1 MGLFDGYKYRSEEEY
16 IRLKQKVIIVDF
28 LRMMENKNYLI
39 VIGILFFLSGVGLN
53 IRVRNQYKIDLAN
66 TYKLKLIRLNNMC
79 AMIAE

>member
-1 MGLFDGYKYRSEEEY
+1 
-16 IRLKQKVIIVDF
+16 
-28 LRMMENKNYLI
+28 MMENKNYLI

-53 IRVRNQYKIDLAN
+53 IRVGNQYKIDLAN